1 MIDIAT
7 IHICI
12 DGRHYQPGD
21 SVMDA
26 PAATRSML
34 ISQGYARQADAATTT
49 PPEPATTPAPAPQPV
64 DPPPADETAALLS
77 DTPPPIDDDQ
87 TDDAQI
93 DDAPEPPAQSAP
105 QPDDAQ
111 PTLSTDDARE
121 AFETLDLDTFLPD
134 NALTPDA
141 PTLAPD
147 LIAKLRDAGINTV
160 GDALR
165 YREAHKNF
173 TPLKG
178 IGTASSARIMAAL
191 DSLVGNDQTQ

>member
-1 MIDIAT
+1 MIDVAT

-34 ISQGYARQADAATTT
+34 ISQGYARQTDAATAT
-49 PPEPATTPAPAPQPV
+49 PTAAPQTI
-64 DPPPADETAALLS
+64 DPPPTDETAALLS
-77 DTPPPIDDDQ
+77 DTPPPIDD
-87 TDDAQI
+87 
-93 DDAPEPPAQSAP
+93 APTPPAPPAP

-111 PTLSTDDARE
+111 PTLSADDVRD
-121 AFETLDLDTFLPD
+121 AFEPLDLDTFSPD
-134 NALTPDA
+134 NALSPDI

-165 YREAHKNF
+165 YREKHKNF

-191 DSLVGNDQTQ
+191 DSLVGDGQS